1 MIRNSNCLKDET
13 IQLYI
18 DNELDES
25 VRKIAEQHIA
35 SCPDCTLKINE
46 MAGWASLVKHALKE
60 KPLVNFEFQEFKL
73 TEKSLERKSL
83 WIRVSPLLKIAA
95 LFIFILGGYFLFQ
108 KEQPKIYQPSSS
120 DLLIWEETSGGND
133 ANHVWHDRQITI
145 LITDEKGKINYLNI
159 D

>member
-1 MIRNSNCLKDET
+1 MIRNYNCLKDET

-25 VRKIAEQHIA
+25 ARKIADQHIA
-35 SCPDCTLKINE
+35 SCSDCTLKINE
-46 MAGWASLVKHALKE
+46 MVDWANQVKHALKE
-60 KPLVNFEFQEFKL
+60 RPVASFEFQEFKL
-73 TEKSLERKSL
+73 AEMSLERKSL

-95 LFIFILGGYFLFQ
+95 LLIFIFGGYFLFQ
-108 KEQPKIYQPSSS
+108 KEQSEIYQPSSS

-133 ANHVWHDRQITI
+133 ANRAWHDRQITI

-159 D
+159 N